1 MNIKENTN
9 MKRDTDTKDKTIK
22 RRMKKEKELILEQL
36 KKTPIIQLACEKTG
50 IGRATFYR
58 WKTKDKSFSKRAEVA
73 IQEGSLLI
81 NDLAESQLLSSI
93 ADKNMT
99 AIIFWLK
106 HHHPSYETR
115 IELRQAL
122 EKPEEKLTKRQQDII
137 RQALDLSLI
146 DILPETPKGDTGGK
160 EV

>member
-1 MNIKENTN
+1 MEERN
-9 MKRDTDTKDKTIK
+9 DKDKKTVRLRIK
-22 RRMKKEKELILEQL
+22 KDKELIISQL

-73 IQEGSLLI
+73 IQEGSLLV

-115 IELRQAL
+115 VEIKQASSGM
-122 EKPEEKLTKRQQDII
+122 EEKLTKRQQEIV
-137 RQALDLSLI
+137 REALKLSQFELTSGNR
-146 DILPETPKGDTGGK
+146 DGK
-160 EV
+160 ETN